1 MGAASPAQQPPHR
14 NVKQKGLP
22 YAPHLATDPTV
33 RQRLRVSQS
42 PPGQQAM
49 GFVFYKQ
56 TDKEKVQV
64 KTQSSE
70 EEK

>member
-1 MGAASPAQQPPHR
+1 M
-14 NVKQKGLP
+14 
-22 YAPHLATDPTV
+22 
-33 RQRLRVSQS
+33 QRLRAPQS

-64 KTQSSE
+64 KTRSSE